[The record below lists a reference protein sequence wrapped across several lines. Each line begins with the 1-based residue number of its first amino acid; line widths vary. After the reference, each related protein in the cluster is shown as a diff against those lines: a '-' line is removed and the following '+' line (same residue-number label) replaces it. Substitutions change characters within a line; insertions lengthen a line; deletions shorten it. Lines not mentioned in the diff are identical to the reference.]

1 MATNGGLNSYRV
13 LTRSKLQ
20 SLKRSFR
27 CVGGIYLVD
36 VDIKGGGAGLNWS
49 EDRSF
54 LIANIKMIRWHCLSV
69 WHSSGTVDGK
79 IFLGK
84 DAYEVF

>member
-1 MATNGGLNSYRV
+1 MIYDRGGVTPLSTAKIP
-13 LTRSKLQ
+13 L
-20 SLKRSFR
+20 R
-27 CVGGIYLVD
+27 CVHEIYLD
-36 VDIKGGGAGLNWS
+36 RRRYKRGGTGLNWG
-49 EDRSF
+49 EERSF
-54 LIANIKMIRWHCLSV
+54 LIANIKRMPWHCLTV

>member
-1 MATNGGLNSYRV
+1 MIYDRGGVTPLSTAKIP
-13 LTRSKLQ
+13 L
-20 SLKRSFR
+20 R
-27 CVGGIYLVD
+27 CVHEIYLID
-36 VDIKGGGAGLNWS
+36 VDMKGGGAGLNWS

>member
-1 MATNGGLNSYRV
+1 MTTIRTLDSYRV
-13 LTRSKLQ
+13 LTGSKLQ
-20 SLKRSFR
+20 PLKIALR
-27 CVGGIYLVD
+27 CVDGIYLVD
-36 VDIKGGGAGLNWS
+36 VDMKGGGAGLNWS